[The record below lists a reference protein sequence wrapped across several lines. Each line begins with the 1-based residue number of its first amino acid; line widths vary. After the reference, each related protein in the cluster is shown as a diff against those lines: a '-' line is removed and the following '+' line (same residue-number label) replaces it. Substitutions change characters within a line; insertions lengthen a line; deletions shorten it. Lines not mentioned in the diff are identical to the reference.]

1 MKKQLSGRPVGQQF
15 FPAIFAFFIH
25 SRRTTPIFKSGY
37 KAPLRINPGY
47 TPGFSPGSRMGLIL
61 AMSLS
66 SALFAAGF
74 FFRERPGT
82 GEFPSRLMITPSED
96 AEGLSLEKAIETAL
110 SRHPDIL
117 SAAQEVRAAAALRL
131 QAEARP
137 DPILSLGTAGI
148 PFSFKS
154 APGRETEL
162 NFGLEQTFEFPGR
175 RAVRGEIGKIGEDI
189 ASLELERVRLVTAA
203 RVKKAY
209 FRAVL
214 AERTAGA
221 LEPMAVLLDRL
232 SESILIKY
240 QAGQAAYG
248 DVLRSRVEK
257 ARLQNRAI
265 EARREKNAARAEL
278 FYLLGRPG
286 HDSARLTSDLAFI
299 PYEKTAAQ
307 TLETARATLPSLKI
321 AALRRE
327 IASAEVKLASLN
339 RRPDLSAGLFFPSK
353 NFQAWGFAL
362 GLNLPLSRKRWEGE
376 RALAEAGRETSLIA
390 SESRFLRLA
399 VTIGAAH
406 AEVRA
411 AGDQIKIFEEKLLGE
426 LEDEINSELEA
437 YAYGKTEAYAL
448 IDLTRGLSEARI
460 EHLRALYL
468 YVIAL
473 ADLEVAGEDGELNPV
488 VSPG

>member
-1 MKKQLSGRPVGQQF
+1 MKKLLSGRSMGPLF
-15 FPAIFAFFIH
+15 FPAILALF
-25 SRRTTPIFKSGY
+25 
-37 KAPLRINPGY
+37 
-47 TPGFSPGSRMGLIL
+47 IL
-61 AMSLS
+61 AGSAS
-66 SALFAAGF
+66 SAVFAAGF
-74 FFRERPGT
+74 FYRDRPSG
-82 GEFPSRLMITPSED
+82 GEIQSLPIIAAPED
-96 AEGLSLEKAIETAL
+96 TEGLSLEKAVETAL

-148 PFSFKS
+148 PFNFKS
-154 APGRETEL
+154 EPGRETEL

-175 RAVRGEIGKIGEDI
+175 RAVRTEIGKIGEDI
-189 ASLELERVRLVTAA
+189 ASLELERIRLITAA

-209 FRAVL
+209 YKAVL
-214 AERTAGA
+214 AERIAA
-221 LEPMAVLLDRL
+221 SLEPMAALLDRL

-248 DVLRSRVEK
+248 DVLRARVEK

-265 EARREKNAARAEL
+265 EARRERNTARADL

-286 HDSARLTSDLAFI
+286 DDAARLTSDLTYI

-307 TLETARATLPSLKI
+307 TLETARATRPSLKI

-339 RRPDLSAGLFFPSK
+339 RKPDLSAGLFFPNK
-353 NFQAWGFAL
+353 NFQSWGFAL

-376 RALAEAGRETSLIA
+376 RALAEAGREASLIA
-390 SESRFLRLA
+390 SESRGLRLA
-399 VTIGAAH
+399 VQIGAAQ

-411 AGDQIKIFEEKLLGE
+411 AGDQIKVFEERLLGE
-426 LEDEINSELEA
+426 LEDEIKLGLEV
-437 YAYGKTEAYAL
+437 YAYGKTEAYTL
-448 IDLTRGLSEARI
+448 IDLTRALSEARL